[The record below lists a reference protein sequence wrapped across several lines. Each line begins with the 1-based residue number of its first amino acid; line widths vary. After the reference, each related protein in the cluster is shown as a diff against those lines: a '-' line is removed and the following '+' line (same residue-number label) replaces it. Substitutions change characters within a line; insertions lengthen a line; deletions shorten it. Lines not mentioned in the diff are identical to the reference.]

1 MSPTKT
7 PMTGTEEK
15 FEIFLAAPP
24 GLEEVLA
31 AEVGRKGFRQPK
43 VVPGGVATMGGWPD
57 VWRANLW
64 LRGASKVLA
73 RIDQFRAVHFAQLDD
88 RARAVDWK
96 SLLRPDVAFRVEASC
111 AASKLW
117 HSGAVAQRVAT
128 AIRESVGA
136 KEAEDA
142 PVVIRA
148 RMEKDLCTISV
159 DTSGDLLHKR
169 GFKQAVNPA
178 PMRETM
184 AALFLMQCG
193 YEGTETLLDPMCG
206 AGTFV
211 IEGAEMAARLN
222 PGRARDFAFEHLRSF
237 DAEAWARMRAVARAG
252 VEGVTCLG
260 FDRDAG
266 AVAMSIANAERAGV
280 AAGTRFAQGTISD
293 LQRPDGAPGLVIVN
307 PPYGSRIGDRKSL
320 GPLYRALGQ
329 VLMSRFA
336 GWRVGLVAAEP
347 ALARETRLPFLPPG
361 PPVPHGGMRVTLF
374 RTAPL
379 G

>member
-1 MSPTKT
+1 
-7 PMTGTEEK
+7 MTGPSPDSGIDDK

-24 GLEEVLA
+24 GLEEALA
-31 AEVGRKGFRQPK
+31 AEISKKGFRQPK
-43 VVPGGVATMGGWPD
+43 VVPGGVVTQGGWPD

-64 LRGASKVLA
+64 VRGASKVLA
-73 RIDQFRAVHFAQLDD
+73 RVAQFRAVHLAQLDE
-88 RARAVDWK
+88 RARGVAWDAV
-96 SLLRPDVAFRVEASC
+96 LRKDVRFRVEASC
-111 AASKLW
+111 AGSKLW

-128 AIRESVGA
+128 AIRETMGA
-136 KEAEDA
+136 REAEDA
-142 PVVIRA
+142 PVVVRA
-148 RMEKDLCTISV
+148 RVEKDLCTLSI
-159 DTSGDLLHKR
+159 DTSGELLHKR

-193 YEGTETLLDPMCG
+193 YDGTETLLDPMCG

-211 IEGAEMAARLN
+211 IEAAEMAARLN
-222 PGRARDFAFEHLRSF
+222 PGRAREFAFEHLANF
-237 DAEAWARMRAVARAG
+237 DAEAWARMRAVVREG
-252 VEGVTCLG
+252 VAGVTCLG

-280 AAGTRFAQGTISD
+280 AAGTRFAPGTISD
-293 LQRPDGAPGLVIVN
+293 LQRPEGAPGLVIVN
-307 PPYGSRIGDRKSL
+307 PPYGSRIGDRKAL
-320 GPLYRALGQ
+320 APLYRALGQ
-329 VLMSRFA
+329 VLMSRFG

-374 RTAPL
+374 RTGPL

>member
-1 MSPTKT
+1 
-7 PMTGTEEK
+7 MTGTDDR

-24 GLEEVLA
+24 GLEETLA
-31 AEVGRKGFRQPK
+31 AEVAGKGFRQPK
-43 VVPGGVATMGGWPD
+43 VVPGGVVTTGGWPD

-64 LRGASKVLA
+64 IRGASRVLA
-73 RIDQFRAVHFAQLDD
+73 RVAQFRAVHFAQLDE
-88 RARAVDWK
+88 RAHAVEWN
-96 SLLRPDVAFRVEASC
+96 SLLRRDVPFRVEASC
-111 AASKLW
+111 AGSKLW

-128 AIRESVGA
+128 AIRETVGA
-136 KEAEDA
+136 PEAEDA
-142 PVVIRA
+142 PVLVRA
-148 RMEKDLCTISV
+148 RVEKDLCTLSI
-159 DTSGDLLHKR
+159 DTSGDVLHKR

-178 PMRETM
+178 PLRETM

-193 YEGTETLLDPMCG
+193 YGGTEPLLDPMCG

-211 IEGAEMAARLN
+211 IEAAEMAARLN
-222 PGRARDFAFEHLRSF
+222 PGRARTFAFEHLRNF

-280 AAGTRFAQGTISD
+280 SAGTRFAQGTISD
-293 LQRPDGAPGLVIVN
+293 LRRPEGAPGLVIVN
-307 PPYGSRIGDRKSL
+307 PPYGSRIGDRKAL
-320 GPLYRALGQ
+320 APLYRALGQ
-329 VLMSRFA
+329 VLRERFA

-374 RTAPL
+374 RTGPL

>member
-1 MSPTKT
+1 
-7 PMTGTEEK
+7 MTGVEVK

-24 GLEEVLA
+24 GLEETLA
-31 AEVGRKGFRQPK
+31 AEISRKGFRQPK
-43 VVPGGVATMGGWPD
+43 VVPGGVVTTGGWPD

-73 RIDQFRAVHFAQLDD
+73 RIDQFRAVHFAQLDE
-88 RARAVDWK
+88 RARAADWN
-96 SLLRPDVAFRVEASC
+96 SLLRKDVAFRVEASC

-128 AIRESVGA
+128 AIQESVGA
-136 KEAEDA
+136 READDA

-148 RMEKDLCTISV
+148 RMEKDLCTLSV

-193 YEGTETLLDPMCG
+193 YDGTETLLDPMCG

-222 PGRARDFAFEHLRSF
+222 PGRARDFAFENLKNF

-252 VEGVTCLG
+252 MEGVACLG

-266 AVAMSIANAERAGV
+266 AIAMSIANAERAGV
-280 AAGTRFAQGTISD
+280 SAGTRFAQGTISD
-293 LQRPDGAPGLVIVN
+293 LQRPDGAPGLIIVN

-347 ALARETRLPFLPPG
+347 ALARETRLPFVAPG